1 MGGYGFGL
9 GDIDYFYA
17 TYDARVNFG
26 GGLVTS
32 PTPVNVELFS
42 FPTSLQALQHS
53 GLTFQSFEANDGAA
67 GTLGIGPN
75 ATGPGHSI
83 PLKALPAPFNQGVLI
98 NENQGVNGY
107 LQFGPNPLTPVATLN
122 GSPIT
127 DLKVIVGSTTYTNV
141 PSIIDSGGVDGSFP
155 TSLGAKPGEL
165 ITVETPSGQ
174 VLYSFTYQGTYSPT
188 PISSGLMDTGNEP
201 FFVNPIYISYSP
213 SGVGTTV
220 IDA

>member
-1 MGGYGFGL
+1 
-9 GDIDYFYA
+9 
-17 TYDARVNFG
+17 
-26 GGLVTS
+26 
-32 PTPVNVELFS
+32 
-42 FPTSLQALQHS
+42 
-53 GLTFQSFEANDGAA
+53 LTVQSFEANDGAA

-122 GSPIT
+122 GSPTT
-127 DLKVIVGSTTYTNV
+127 DLNVIVGSTTYTNV

-188 PISSGLMDTGNEP
+188 PISIGLMDTGNEP

-213 SGVGTTV
+213 AVSGRQLLTRKTRRFTV
-220 IDA
+220 SGPLRFGAR